1 MSETTGADLEDD
13 LPTDE
18 AAADDAPAD
27 GGDGNE
33 AAAGGEDGAAES
45 GAEATAAAEE
55 EPAGLVVSF
64 GDEPETDEDEPPA
77 DLSPKAASAW
87 VKLRQDARAAKMQ
100 ARELQRKLEEAQA
113 APAAAAVV
121 ADAGPMP
128 NAADYETWT
137 DEGAAK
143 LAADMQAWVER
154 KGKADEAKRKQEEQL
169 RAQQEAWNGKLAAYA
184 TKKAA
189 VATQARD
196 FDSAEAAVRA
206 ELSIEQQGIILHA
219 AKDPALIVY
228 ALGKSPSRARALAAI
243 QDPVQ
248 FAVEL
253 GRMEQAMKVTPKKA
267 PPAPAPVVR
276 GGAAGAT
283 GGGSLAKLLEK
294 ARETGDYTAYY
305 RAKNA
310 KQAA

>member
-18 AAADDAPAD
+18 AAANDAPAA
-27 GGDGNE
+27 GGDGDE
-33 AAAGGEDGAAES
+33 AAAGGEGGAAE
-45 GAEATAAAEE
+45 GGEEATAAAEDE
-55 EPAGLVVSF
+55 SAGLVVSF
-64 GDEPETDEDEPPA
+64 GDEPEADEDEPPA

-87 VKLRQDARAAKMQ
+87 IKLRQEAKAAKTQ
-100 ARELQRKLEEAQA
+100 ARELQRKLEQAQT
-113 APAAAAVV
+113 APPVPVV
-121 ADAGPMP
+121 TDAGPMP

-143 LAADMQAWVER
+143 LSTDMQAWVER
-154 KGKADEAKRKQEEQL
+154 KGKADDAKRKQDEQL
-169 RAQQEAWNGKLAAYA
+169 RAQQEAWNGKLATYA

-189 VATQARD
+189 VASQARD
-196 FDSAEAAVRA
+196 FDSAEATVRA
-206 ELSIEQQGIILHA
+206 ELSVEQQGIILHA

-228 ALGKSPSRARALAAI
+228 ALGKSPSRARALGAI

-253 GRMEQAMKVTPKKA
+253 GRMEQAMKVTPKNA

-283 GGGSLAKLLEK
+283 GGGNLAKLQEK
-294 ARETGDYTAYY
+294 ARQTGDYTAYLA
-305 RAKNA
+305 AKRA

>member
-1 MSETTGADLEDD
+1 MDELTSSAPDEE
-13 LPTDE
+13 LPTEEQDE
-18 AAADDAPAD
+18 TALPEGEESAAD
-27 GGDGNE
+27 
-33 AAAGGEDGAAES
+33 GEDETAEGAES
-45 GAEATAAAEE
+45 GAEATE

-64 GDEPETDEDEPPA
+64 GDEPEADEDEPPA

-87 VKLRQDARAAKMQ
+87 VKLRQDARAFKQQ
-100 ARELQRKLEEAQA
+100 ARELQRKLEQAQT
-113 APAAAAVV
+113 APPV
-121 ADAGPMP
+121 APIVDAGPMP
-128 NAADYETWT
+128 NAVEYETWNE
-137 DEGAAK
+137 EGAAK

-154 KGKADEAKRKQEEQL
+154 KAKADETKRKQEDQL
-169 RAQQEAWNGKLAAYA
+169 RAQQEDWNRKLAAYA

-189 VATQARD
+189 VSLQARD
-196 FDSAEAAVRA
+196 YDAAESAVRA
-206 ELSIEQQGIILHA
+206 ELTETQQGIILHA

-228 ALGKSPSRARALAAI
+228 ALGKSPGRVRALAAI

-267 PPAPAPVVR
+267 PPAPAPIVR

-283 GGGSLAKLLEK
+283 GGGNLAKLLEK
-294 ARETGDYTAYY
+294 ARETGDYTAYHA
-305 RAKNA
+305 AKRA